1 MFVEDEVVNIL
12 NYTFVFAREWVLSP
26 LTVQTWLLSKINGKD
41 ALCVLMLL
49 YLSLNNQLLLLLL

>member
-12 NYTFVFAREWVLSP
+12 NYTFVFATEWVLSP
-26 LTVQTWLLSKINGKD
+26 LTVQTCLLSKINSKD

>member
-12 NYTFVFAREWVLSP
+12 NYTFVFATEWVLSP